1 MECIKCH
8 ASLPEGALYCPACGK
23 KQTAT
28 ERKSRKRAN
37 GEGSVFRYR
46 AGWRAQILVGY
57 KLINGVSRPVYRT
70 KAGFQTKRA
79 ALEYLEVL
87 RAEPS
92 RQTPTLQALWEEY
105 QTAAYTKLS
114 ASRQEKYQ
122 IAWPRLES
130 IQYTRIDLLTT
141 ADLQNVI
148 NTKAQTYYP
157 ARDMRDLLSIL
168 FQTAMANKFVEINL
182 ANFLVLPDRNEKERE
197 PFTVDEVAALWAD
210 YQAGNW
216 WTGYV
221 LLMCYT
227 GMMPGELLAAQKG
240 SVDLENRVIIGAG
253 LKTQERKKKP
263 IVLADELLPV
273 VQTLLDHTPGDKLIR
288 INKDNFYTV
297 YYETLARAGVRKL
310 TPYSCR
316 HTAGTLLTDANVRP
330 ALVQSIMR
338 HASYASTQR
347 YIHESVDHALAA
359 VNTLAS
365 KVDTQRTTAENTPK
379 HPETPVDK

>member
-1 MECIKCH
+1 MECIKCQ
-8 ASLPEGALYCPACGK
+8 APLPEGALYCPACGK
-23 KQTAT
+23 KQTT
-28 ERKSRKRAN
+28 THRKTRRRAN
-37 GEGSVFRYR
+37 GEGCVYRYR
-46 AGWRAQILVGY
+46 AGWRAQIVVGY
-57 KLINGVSRPVYRT
+57 KLINGISRPVCRT

-79 ALEYLEVL
+79 ALEYLDTL
-87 RAEPS
+87 RTEPS

-105 QTAAYTKLS
+105 QTAAFTKLS
-114 ASRQEKYQ
+114 ASRQEKYR

-130 IQYTRIDLLTT
+130 IQYTRVDLLTT

-148 NTKAQTYYP
+148 NAKAQTYYP

-168 FQTAMANKFVEINL
+168 FQTAMANRFVDVNL
-182 ANFLVLPDRNEKERE
+182 ANFIVLPDLNEKERE
-197 PFTVDEVAALWAD
+197 PFTIDEVAALWAD

-227 GMMPGELLAAQKG
+227 GMMPGELLAAKKD
-240 SVDLENRVIIGAG
+240 SVDLEKRLIIGAG

-273 VQTLLDHTPGDKLIR
+273 IQTLLDHTPGDKLIR
-288 INKDNFYTV
+288 INKDTFYTV

-310 TPYSCR
+310 PPYSCR

-338 HASYASTQR
+338 HASYSSTQR
-347 YIHESVDHALAA
+347 YIHESVDHSLAA
-359 VNTLAS
+359 VNALAS
-365 KVDTQRTTAENTPK
+365 KVDSKRTTPENTPK
-379 HPETPVDK
+379 TPEDPVDK